1 MVAAAVNDCTVL
13 SARQSLHFS
22 HPKQGERRE
31 REIERQHLEKAS
43 ETQFGKLRD
52 VFPHSPALQP
62 LEPGTTPKTVS
73 LGLPG
78 TTVTQRS
85 ILSPV
90 PTLVCCHCN
99 PLSLPPLVPVPWAS
113 RNSIKR
119 SPGTVPARGVAAY
132 VQIFM
137 LEDVL
142 HVCPLLSL
150 LLPPPTPLSL
160 GLQVMQS
167 L

>member
-1 MVAAAVNDCTVL
+1 MRNLCCAARERGRGSSSKSRVVAAAVNDCTVS

-99 PLSLPPLVPVPWAS
+99 PLSPSPSPSCS
-113 RNSIKR
+113 R
-119 SPGTVPARGVAAY
+119 
-132 VQIFM
+132 
-137 LEDVL
+137 
-142 HVCPLLSL
+142 
-150 LLPPPTPLSL
+150 SL
-160 GLQVMQS
+160 GKS
-167 L
+167 